1 MFDYNTY
8 LSPFTWRYA
17 SQEMRQIWSE
27 TNKRLIWRK
36 IWLDLA
42 RVQAEYGL
50 VSHDQISDIE
60 AHVKQVDIE
69 RSIQIEAEIHHDLMA
84 ELKAFAEQCPVGGGI
99 LHTGATSMDIEDNA
113 DVLRIRKSMAII
125 YENCLKLLRLFEE
138 KIRSWASIPVLG
150 FTHLQPA
157 EPTSLGYRLA
167 FYAQDLLQESVNLK
181 QEMVLLKGKGFKGAV
196 GTAAA
201 YAELIGVEN
210 LEGFESRLK
219 DLLGLD
225 FFTVT
230 NQTYPRK
237 QDYDVICRLSG
248 IGLVLN
254 KFAFDLR
261 LLQSPLAGEMSE
273 PFGKSQVGS
282 SAMPFKRNPIQSEKI
297 NSLARSLAQ
306 MPPIAWHNAAQNL
319 LERTLDDNASRRT
332 LLPEAFL
339 TCDELLETALRLV
352 KGLQVNFSSV
362 EKNLAIYAPFA
373 GTERLLMALAKAG
386 ADRQEMHHVL
396 RSISMTAWEAVQL
409 GQPNPMIELA
419 SSNEI
424 IKKFLPAEDVRS
436 LFNINSY
443 LGNAARRACQLA
455 DQIHEFI
462 NSNQ

>member
-27 TNKRLIWRK
+27 KHKRLLWRK
-36 IWLDLA
+36 IWLELA
-42 RVQAEYGL
+42 RAQAEFGL
-50 VSHDQISDIE
+50 VSADQLADIE
-60 AHVKQVDIE
+60 DHVQQVDIE
-69 RSIQIEAEIHHDLMA
+69 RSLQIEAEIHHDLMA
-84 ELKAFAEQCPVGGGI
+84 ELKAFAEQCPVGGGV

-113 DVLRIRKSMAII
+113 DVLRVRQSLAII
-125 YENCLKLLRLFEE
+125 YKNCLSLLSLFEE
-138 KIRSWASIPVLG
+138 KIQAWASVPVLG

-157 EPTSLGYRLA
+157 EPTTLGYRLA
-167 FYAQDLLQESVNLK
+167 FYAQDLLQETANLK
-181 QEMVLLKGKGFKGAV
+181 REMTLLKGKGFKGAV
-196 GTAAA
+196 GTAAS
-201 YAELIGVEN
+201 YGELIGVNN
-210 LEGFESRLK
+210 LASFEKQLNE
-219 DLLGLD
+219 LLGLE

-248 IGLVLN
+248 IGLILN

-261 LLQSPLAGEMSE
+261 VLQSPLAGEMAE

-306 MPPIAWHNAAQNL
+306 MPVIAWQNAAQNL

-339 TCDELLETALRLV
+339 TCDELLLTSLKLV
-352 KGLQVNFSSV
+352 KGLQVNFTAV
-362 EKNLAIYAPFA
+362 EKNLATYAPFA
-373 GTERLLMALAKAG
+373 GSERLLMALAKAG

-396 RSISMTAWEAVQL
+396 RSISMTAWDAIQQ
-409 GQPNPMIELA
+409 GQPNPLIDLA
-419 SSNEI
+419 CSNTAI
-424 IKKFLPAEDVRS
+424 GAFLPSDQVRA
-436 LFNINSY
+436 LFIINSY
-443 LGNAARRACQLA
+443 LGDAPQRACQVA
-455 DQIHEFI
+455 EQIHQFI
-462 NSNQ
+462 FTS